1 MSAQV
6 TLSDVA
12 REAGVSLATA
22 SRALNG
28 SATRTVGEELRV
40 RVQAAAQRLRYT
52 PDGIAQAMARG
63 RTTSLGLVVPDIAD
77 PRYAA
82 VAAGVV
88 EAATAA
94 GLTVAL
100 TVSAGDAAHE
110 AALVEQLQRQ
120 RARGVVLVRGG
131 DQPAEGEATAL
142 RASLEAFRST
152 GGGVAV
158 VGADGLGMDA
168 VDLGE
173 QDAAAELV
181 RALLTRGYRQIA
193 LLTGEEPTART
204 RGDALL
210 RAFAAEGAPVP
221 VERQIDA
228 ASTRAGATA
237 QVQTLLAADP
247 AIDLVV
253 AVDEDRALGAL
264 DAGRAMAEAGL
275 RPVAVAGLDG
285 TDGSTAVA
293 PTLTTVRLP
302 YARAGAEAVALVLA
316 PGTPR
321 PRPRPD
327 AVAPSAARRPGPE
340 ALTARVAE
348 RGHAPA
354 SPAGAEGR
362 PVARARSPRRVHVAA
377 SVVLG
382 GSTPAR

>member
-40 RVQAAAQRLRYT
+40 RVQATAERLRYT

-100 TVSAGDAAHE
+100 TVSAGEAARE

-131 DQPAEGEATAL
+131 ERPAEDEAIAL
-142 RASLEAFRST
+142 RTSLEAFRST

-173 QDAAAELV
+173 QEAAAELV

-193 LLTGEEPTART
+193 LLTGDEPTARN
-204 RGDALL
+204 RGEALL
-210 RAFAAEGAPVP
+210 RVFAAEGAPVP
-221 VERQIDA
+221 VERQVGGA
-228 ASTRAGATA
+228 PSRAGATA
-237 QVQTLLAADP
+237 EVQTLLAADP
-247 AIDLVV
+247 SIDLVV

-264 DAGRAMAEAGL
+264 DAARAMADAGL
-275 RPVAVAGLDG
+275 QPVAVAGLDG
-285 TDGSTAVA
+285 TDRSTAVA

-316 PGTPR
+316 PGSPR

-327 AVAPSAARRPGPE
+327 APAARRPGPE
-340 ALTARVAE
+340 TLTSRVAE
-348 RGHAPA
+348 RGHGPA
-354 SPAGAEGR
+354 VPAADSR
-362 PVARARSPRRVHVAA
+362 PVVRTRSPRRVHVAA

-382 GSTPAR
+382 GSTPSR